1 MTFSKQLPWQDIWLL
16 QNSNSVWATK
26 RSVNGLVSISFWSTI
41 LAWAALLIREAV
53 KMNFG
58 SLAAR
63 IFIVY
68 ISKCVICGIHPSWA
82 GDWKESF
89 DFNLFHNWKAV
100 SNLPYFQFCIFA
112 FMWSVL
118 MIKQHFIISWIHWTC
133 FANWQKQPSS
143 WNDICIK
150 CCTLCCGWTD
160 ICTMCV
166 LQHSWSWVTTWNLL
180 WGLGI
185 VFPLRFSAEYQ
196 LQNVSKFLSRIR
208 WLH

>member
-26 RSVNGLVSISFWSTI
+26 RSVNGLVDITIYYFGLGCIANKGSGENEFLLPLQLKYLLSEYQNLWSVASTQGELVIGKKALISTFQQLKS
-41 LAWAALLIREAV
+41 
-53 KMNFG
+53 
-58 SLAAR
+58 
-63 IFIVY
+63 
-68 ISKCVICGIHPSWA
+68 C
-82 GDWKESF
+82 
-89 DFNLFHNWKAV
+89 
-100 SNLPYFQFCIFA
+100 FQFCIFA

-166 LQHSWSWVTTWNLL
+166 LKNCNTASDLL
-180 WGLGI
+180 ELGYKLEFALGI
-185 VFPLRFSAEYQ
+185 RNRIPTKIQCRVPITKCEQIF
-196 LQNVSKFLSRIR
+196 VSN
-208 WLH
+208 